1 MTDHSNRDP
10 GAAPVGALA
19 FGAGLAQG
27 AELRR
32 LVEEWSGQRL
42 TFPDALTLG
51 ERFEAAAMASAER
64 VALTYENTSL
74 TYAELNARANQLAHF
89 LRAQGIQPE
98 SLVGVYLERGIDLLV
113 AILGIVKSGGAYLP
127 MDVAYPADRVAFMV
141 EDGGARIVLSSRD
154 ASRGLDLPTSRL
166 VLMDADRDEI
176 ATHPST
182 NLSVVVTPD
191 SLAYVIYT
199 SGSTGKPKGCEVRHR
214 NAVRLFEAS
223 QAMYEF
229 SADDVWTLFHSCAFD
244 FSVWEIWGPWVHGA
258 RLVVVP
264 QTVSRSPALF
274 LDLLSRERVTFLN
287 QTPSAFKQL
296 TAAVAARAAPVPL
309 ALRIVILGG
318 EAVELEALRP
328 WINRYGDETPTLV
341 NGYGPTEC
349 TVFSTFHHI
358 RATDLDSGAP
368 TPIGTP
374 MPDVTCYILDAEQR
388 VCAIGTPGELCIGGA
403 GVTRGYL
410 RRDELT
416 AQKFIDWSPA
426 PERPA
431 ERLYRSGDLVRW
443 LPSGVIEYQGRIDQQ
458 VKIRGFRIEPGEIES
473 VLAKYDGV
481 ITCAVVART
490 DRGPEPRLVGYVVA
504 NGELS
509 YAGMREFMKQ
519 SLPDYMVPS
528 AFVKIAALPMTTNG
542 KLDQRALPAPE
553 QTRPELSVEYAAPI
567 GALETACCDAF
578 ATMLQLD
585 RVGRH
590 DNFFELGGDSLLA
603 VQAAESIERTL
614 GRRVSAAALFTNASP
629 ADLAAAVTEAVTV
642 EPHGDSATATDE
654 RAGAEPIAL
663 IALASRLPGADTT
676 EEFWANLLAE
686 RDSVTVFR
694 PEELD
699 ASVADAL
706 RADSAYVPARTV
718 LRDPEG
724 FDPAFF
730 GLTQREGEIMD
741 PQQRLLLELSW
752 EVLERAGYAPDR
764 TARDGHTVGVFAG
777 VYSAE
782 YLRKNVYAH
791 PELVSRVGDF
801 AAMLATD
808 KDYVTTRIAH
818 RLNLTG
824 PAVSIHTACST
835 ALVAI
840 VQAFDSLRAG
850 RCDMAIAGGAS
861 MTYPPRSGYLYQ
873 EGAMLSKDGVTRT
886 FDASASGTVFGDGG
900 AVVLMKRLSDAIR
913 DHDQIYAVIRG
924 AGLNN
929 DGGAKASFTAPSVD
943 GQAKVIAAAHR
954 DAQVDAR
961 SISYIEAHG
970 TATPLGDPVEV
981 EALTKAFRQGARGS
995 ADTGF
1000 CRIGTAKSNVGH
1012 VVAAAG
1018 AVGVIKTA
1026 LSLSNETIPAT
1037 LHFRSPN
1044 PKIDFANSP
1053 FVVNHQ
1059 RTAWPRGDAPRRAGV
1074 SAFGVGG
1081 TNAHVVL
1088 EEAPVR
1094 VASSTVAGPH
1104 VLRLSARTPAA
1115 LGRAA
1120 AALAAHLREQP
1131 DVNLA
1136 DVAFTLREGR
1146 SEFSHRMT
1154 VIARDVTSG
1163 ADALEQHDH
1172 ALRATKKIAPNAH
1185 AIIFAFPGQ
1194 GTQYPG
1200 MGSDLYSAEPVF
1212 RDACDEV
1219 FAALRGVTDF
1229 DLKAQMFATQGE
1241 TLMATAVT
1249 QPATFCM
1256 EYALARLW
1264 HSRGIVPSAM
1274 IGHSIGEF
1282 VAAVIGGVMALP
1294 DAARLVARRGQL
1306 MNALPAGSMLSVRL
1320 GADKLRD
1327 RIPASLSLAADNG
1340 PGACV
1345 VAGSTEDVASFAA
1358 ALERDGVLSRLLQ
1371 TSHAF
1376 HSAMMDPV
1384 LEPFEREMRAT
1395 RLSPPLIPII
1405 STLTGKLLSAAEA
1418 TDPAYWARH
1427 LRHTVR
1433 FSSAVQTALCG
1444 APALFLEVGARHS
1457 LSTLIRQHPTSWPG
1471 EKIPA
1476 TVPTLTDGP
1485 ITERE
1490 AFALAVGQLWMNG
1503 INADGASA
1511 EGRCRVRL
1519 PTYQFERV
1527 RCWVDATPSV
1537 TTADVEASSPLSR
1550 GFVSAASV
1558 MNVTVPV
1565 AVAAPVT
1572 PQPVPLS
1579 QASSPAPSVMSAPA
1593 SADRRPTLISRL
1605 RTVFEDVSGSELDDA
1620 DPFTSFVELGLDSL
1634 VLTQA
1639 AIQVK
1644 KTFAVSITFRQM
1656 MEEYRSLDAL
1666 AGFLDSKLAPD
1677 AVHVP
1682 VAAPVP
1688 VAAAASVAA
1697 SAAPAVPQP
1706 VSAQAMMPVTT
1717 AGIVRTLQPART
1729 IDASAS
1735 SFAQQVIQQQLAIME
1750 QQLALLGSVP
1760 TTYAAAQEQSAVAG
1774 SSAAAA
1780 APSAPLVVAAAP
1792 ATSTADEEAALAH
1805 KQYDVKKAFGAIAR
1819 IHTRPTSELTDR
1831 QQRRLDAF
1839 MRSYVA
1845 RTKAS
1850 KAYTEAHRSHLADP
1864 RVVNGFRPQTKEIC
1878 YQIVINK
1885 SKGSRMWDLDG
1896 NEYIDVLSGFGMNL
1910 FGWSPDF
1917 VNDAVKKQLDEGH
1930 DIGPQHPLA
1939 GEVADLLCELT
1950 GFDRAALCNTGS
1962 EAVMGAM
1969 RIART
1974 VTGRDLI
1981 VIFTGSYHGIFDEVL
1996 VRGTKKLRAIPAAP
2010 GILQA
2015 AVENVL
2021 VLDYGT
2027 PESLEIIR
2035 SRAHELAAVLLEP
2048 VQSRRPDFQPVD
2060 FLREVRKITEES
2072 GTVLIFDE
2080 VITGFRSH
2088 PRGAQ
2093 GLFGITADLASYGK
2107 VIGGGYPI
2115 GVIAGKRQFMD
2126 ALDGGAWQF
2135 GDDSIPA
2142 VGVTYFA
2149 GTFVRHP
2156 LALAACKA
2164 SLMHLKN
2171 EGALL
2176 QAGLSASTTAMA
2188 AEMNAFVKKVGAPL
2202 EIRYFASLWRVTWL
2216 EEHPLQDLLWA
2227 MMRNRGIHVLDNFP
2241 CFMTTAHTE
2250 ADIAA
2255 IIRVFKE
2262 ALTEMIASGFL
2273 PGTVQDQVV
2282 VADSS
2287 QPPVPNARLG
2297 RNRDGSPA
2305 WFVPDP
2311 QSPGQY
2317 LKLMA

>member
-1 MTDHSNRDP
+1 MTDDLTRDP
-10 GAAPVGALA
+10 AAASVGAPA

-27 AELRR
+27 DERRR
-32 LVEEWSGQRL
+32 LVDVWSGQRL
-42 TFPDALTLG
+42 TFPDAPTIG
-51 ERFEAAAMASAER
+51 ERFEAVAMATPER
-64 VALTYENTSL
+64 VALTFEDTSL

-89 LRAQGIQPE
+89 LRAQGICPE

-127 MDVAYPADRVAFMV
+127 MDLAYPADRVAFMV
-141 EDGGARIVLSSRD
+141 EDGCARIVLSSRD
-154 ASRGLDLPTSRL
+154 ASRGLDLPTARV

-176 ATHPST
+176 AAHPTT
-182 NLSVVVTPD
+182 NLNVVVTPD

-199 SGSTGKPKGCEVRHR
+199 SGSTGKPKGCEVSHR

-223 QAMYEF
+223 RAMYQF
-229 SADDVWTLFHSCAFD
+229 SANDVWTLFHSCAFD
-244 FSVWEIWGPWVHGA
+244 FSVWEIWGAWVHGA
-258 RLVVVP
+258 RLVVVS

-274 LDLLSRERVTFLN
+274 LDLLSREHVTFLN

-309 ALRIVILGG
+309 ALRVVVLGG

-328 WINRYGDETPTLV
+328 WINRYGAETPTLF

-349 TVFSTFHHI
+349 TVFSTFCRI

-374 MPDVTCYILDAEQR
+374 IPDVTCYVLDAEQR

-416 AQKFIDWSPA
+416 AQKFFDWSPA
-426 PERPA
+426 ADRPA

-458 VKIRGFRIEPGEIES
+458 VKIRGFRIELGEIES

-504 NGELS
+504 SGELS

-528 AFVKIAALPMTTNG
+528 AFAKIAELPMTTNG

-553 QTRPELSVEYAAPI
+553 RARPELSVEYAAPI
-567 GALETACCDAF
+567 GAVEAACCDAF
-578 ATMLQLD
+578 GTMLQLD
-585 RVGRH
+585 RVGRD

-603 VQAAESIERTL
+603 VQAAQSIERTL

-629 ADLAAAVTEAVTV
+629 ADLAAALTDSVTV
-642 EPHGDSATATDE
+642 EPHGDSATVADE

-699 ASVADAL
+699 ASVPAAV
-706 RADSAYVPARTV
+706 RADSAYVSARTV
-718 LRDPEG
+718 LRDPER

-777 VYSAE
+777 VYNAE

-873 EGAMLSKDGVTRT
+873 DGAMLSKDGVTRT

-900 AVVLMKRLSDAIR
+900 AVVLMKRLSDAMR
-913 DHDQIYAVIRG
+913 DNDQIYAVIRG

-943 GQAKVIAAAHR
+943 GQARVIAAAHR
-954 DAQVDAR
+954 DAQIDAR

-981 EALTKAFRQGARGS
+981 EALTKAFRQGARGT

-1059 RTAWPRGDAPRRAGV
+1059 RSAWPRGDAPRRAGV

-1094 VASSTVAGPH
+1094 VASSAVAGPH

-1115 LGRAA
+1115 LDRAA

-1136 DVAFTLREGR
+1136 DVAFTLKEGR
-1146 SEFSHRMT
+1146 SGFSHRMT
-1154 VIARDVTSG
+1154 VIARDVTCG

-1185 AIIFAFPGQ
+1185 AIIFTFPGQ

-1212 RDACDEV
+1212 RDACDAV
-1219 FAALRGVTDF
+1219 FTVLRGVTDF
-1229 DLKAQMFATQGE
+1229 DLKAQMFATHGE
-1241 TLMATAVT
+1241 TLVATAVT

-1264 HSRGIVPSAM
+1264 HARGITPAAM

-1282 VAAVIGGVMALP
+1282 VAAVIGGVMSLP

-1306 MNALPAGSMLSVRL
+1306 MNALPAGSMLSVRMS
-1320 GADKLRD
+1320 AEKLRD
-1327 RIPASLSLAADNG
+1327 RIPVSLSLAAENG

-1345 VAGSTEDVASFAA
+1345 VAGPTEDIASFAA

-1384 LEPFEREMRAT
+1384 LEPFEREVRAT

-1405 STLTGKLLSAAEA
+1405 STLTGKLLTSAEA

-1433 FSSAVQTALCG
+1433 FSSAVQTALDG

-1457 LSTLIRQHPTSWPG
+1457 LSTLIRQHPSTWPG
-1471 EKIPA
+1471 EKVPA

-1503 INADGASA
+1503 IDADATSA

-1527 RCWVDATPSV
+1527 RCWVDAAPSV
-1537 TTADVEASSPLSR
+1537 TTAAVEASSPVSP
-1550 GFVSAASV
+1550 GFVRAAAVVSA
-1558 MNVTVPV
+1558 TVPV
-1565 AVAAPVT
+1565 AVAESVA
-1572 PQPVPLS
+1572 PQPVPLPP
-1579 QASSPAPSVMSAPA
+1579 APSPAPSVMSARA
-1593 SADRRPTLISRL
+1593 AADRRPTLISRL
-1605 RTVFEDVSGSELDDA
+1605 RTVFEDVSGTEFDDA
-1620 DPFTSFVELGLDSL
+1620 DPSSSFVELGLDSL

-1644 KTFAVSITFRQM
+1644 KTFAVSVTFRQM

-1666 AGFLDSKLAPD
+1666 AGFLDSRLAPD
-1677 AVHVP
+1677 AVQ
-1682 VAAPVP
+1682 VP

-1697 SAAPAVPQP
+1697 SAVPAVPQP
-1706 VSAQAMMPVTT
+1706 VSAQAMIPAPAT
-1717 AGIVRTLQPART
+1717 GIVRTLLPVRAM
-1729 IDASAS
+1729 DASAL

-1750 QQLALLGSVP
+1750 QQLSLLGSAPIASVAP
-1760 TTYAAAQEQSAVAG
+1760 QELSAPP
-1774 SSAAAA
+1774 
-1780 APSAPLVVAAAP
+1780 APSAPVGAPSALPVVAAAP

-1831 QQRRLDAF
+1831 QKRRLDAF
-1839 MRSYVA
+1839 MRSYVS

-1850 KAYTEAHRSHLADP
+1850 KAYTEAHRSRLADP

-1917 VNDAVKKQLDEGH
+1917 VNEAVKKQLDEGH

-1950 GFDRAALCNTGS
+1950 GFDRVGLCNTGS

-2060 FLREVRKITEES
+2060 FLRAVRKITEEN

-2093 GLFGITADLASYGK
+2093 GLFGITADLTSYGK

-2135 GDDSIPA
+2135 GDDSIPT

-2164 SLMHLKN
+2164 SLLHLKN

-2176 QAGLSASTTAMA
+2176 QAGISASTTAMA
-2188 AEMNAFVKKVGAPL
+2188 AEMNAFVKRVGAPL

-2216 EEHPLQDLLWA
+2216 EEHPMQDLLWA

-2250 ADIAA
+2250 ADIAV

-2273 PGTVQDQVV
+2273 PGNVQDQVAA
-2282 VADSS
+2282 ADSS

-2297 RNRDGSPA
+2297 RDRDGSPA

-2311 QSPGQY
+2311 QTPGQY